1 MPRPYNLRARKAAD
15 NAANNNDDNVKTD
28 NNKDYINNCKTIII
42 DLDAQIAQKEAELK
56 AFIEEKSREIG
67 LTQLKE
73 QRKNTDKEM
82 KGKCKHTN
90 SYRYE
95 HISLGYGEFDS
106 RYHCRDCDKRWSE

>member
-15 NAANNNDDNVKTD
+15 NSAENEVKTD
-28 NNKDYINNCKTIII
+28 NNKDYVNNCKTIII

-82 KGKCKHTN
+82 KGKCEHKN
-90 SYRYE
+90 SYQTD